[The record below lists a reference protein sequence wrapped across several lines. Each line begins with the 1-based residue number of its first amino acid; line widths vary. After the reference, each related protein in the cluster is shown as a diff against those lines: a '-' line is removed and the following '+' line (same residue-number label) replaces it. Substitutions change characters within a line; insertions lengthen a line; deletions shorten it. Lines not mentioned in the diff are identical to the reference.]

1 MYYILL
7 DPKTIPSILSLN
19 SGQLQ
24 TFDSWDEADEAGQN
38 AVYQELAK
46 EYQVLKIC
54 ANEKD

>member
-38 AVYQELAK
+38 SVYQELAK

>member
-7 DPKTIPSILSLN
+7 DPKTTPSILTLD

-24 TFDSWDEADEAGQN
+24 IFNSWGEADETGQN
-38 AVYQELAK
+38 AIYQELAK

-54 ANEKD
+54 VNE

>member
-7 DPKTIPSILSLN
+7 DPKTIPSILPLN

-38 AVYQELAK
+38 SVYQELAK

>member
-7 DPKTIPSILSLN
+7 DPKTNPSILTLN